1 MLPVNRKHSRAPGDD
16 KAMAAARHAFL
27 EKGYYAPLC
36 EELCQLAVELTGDAP
51 AVLDNG
57 CGEGYYTAGIYRALC
72 EAGKTPVMA
81 GIDISKP
88 ILRLAA
94 KREKNVQFAVASSYR
109 LPAADGSVDLL
120 INCFSP
126 LAIEEFRRVL
136 RPGRALYLCGARRN
150 APVGD
155 EAGAL

>member
-1 MLPVNRKHSRAPGDD
+1 M
-16 KAMAAARHAFL
+16 
-27 EKGYYAPLC
+27 
-36 EELCQLAVELTGDAP
+36 ELTGDAP

-94 KREKNVQFAVASSYR
+94 KREKMCSS
-109 LPAADGSVDLL
+109 LWPPPTA
-120 INCFSP
+120 C
-126 LAIEEFRRVL
+126 RRQTG
-136 RPGRALYLCGARRN
+136 P
-150 APVGD
+150 
-155 EAGAL
+155 

>member
-1 MLPVNRKHSRAPGDD
+1 M
-16 KAMAAARHAFL
+16 
-27 EKGYYAPLC
+27 
-36 EELCQLAVELTGDAP
+36 ELTGDAP

-94 KREKNVQFAVASSYR
+94 KQEKNVQFAVASSYR
-109 LPAADGSVDLL
+109 PAGGRRVRRPAHQLL
-120 INCFSP
+120 
-126 LAIEEFRRVL
+126 LTAGLEEFRR
-136 RPGRALYLCGARRN
+136 RAAAR
-150 APVGD
+150 
-155 EAGAL
+155 AGTLSM